1 MGVFK
6 ALETVMATIMPNM
19 ADSPAQPRSTP
30 DRVTAITRI
39 VAVATAVAL
48 IALCVGWE
56 LVWARTGH
64 GTLVWKALPLAL
76 ALPGLLRH
84 RMYTYRW
91 LSLAIWLYAAEGVV
105 RITDRAPADWLAGIE
120 LALSL
125 VLFTA
130 CATQVRWRHAVARRL
145 PPADD
150 PSADAG
156 TAH

>member
-1 MGVFK
+1 
-6 ALETVMATIMPNM
+6 MASTI
-19 ADSPAQPRSTP
+19 
-30 DRVTAITRI
+30 
-39 VAVATAVAL
+39 AL
-48 IALCVGWE
+48 IALSVGWE

-64 GTLVWKALPLAL
+64 GTLVLKALPLVL

-91 LSLAIWLYAAEGVV
+91 LSLAIWLYVAEGAV
-105 RITDRAPADWLAGIE
+105 RIVDKPPANWLAAVE
-120 LALSL
+120 VALAI

-150 PSADAG
+150 PRADAG
-156 TAH
+156 TVH